1 MRNTKEGASPSLFSL
16 AFKLTSL
23 AVLCGLLLVIV
34 IMGYS
39 ASAAKNKQ
47 VTVTANGQLRD
58 EAESLRLKN
67 DSPDVLM
74 KHLQRE
80 RDPGKKTV
88 YLTFDDGPSPYTEQL
103 LNVLKANGAKATF
116 LCLNRG

>member
-39 ASAAKNKQ
+39 ASAAKKQ
-47 VTVTANGQLRD
+47 TGHRD
-58 EAESLRLKN
+58 RK
-67 DSPDVLM
+67 
-74 KHLQRE
+74 R
-80 RDPGKKTV
+80 
-88 YLTFDDGPSPYTEQL
+88 
-103 LNVLKANGAKATF
+103 ATS
-116 LCLNRG
+116 G

>member
-80 RDPGKKTV
+80 RDPGKK
-88 YLTFDDGPSPYTEQL
+88 
-103 LNVLKANGAKATF
+103 NGIFNLRRRAVSIY
-116 LCLNRG
+116 

>member
-1 MRNTKEGASPSLFSL
+1 MRTASGNRHNGIFR
-16 AFKLTSL
+16 F
-23 AVLCGLLLVIV
+23 GR
-34 IMGYS
+34 
-39 ASAAKNKQ
+39 KNKQ

-74 KHLQRE
+74 KHLQKE